1 MNTLA
6 AIARIA
12 TTRKSNEVVEV
23 ACRDRGNELSVT
35 ETGMSFDCPP
45 PLTVILPE
53 PPMSP
58 AKNDAVR
65 PSDATSTR
73 PTDVVQV
80 KLGTD
85 TVFPYASTAV
95 TVRVIPAPVATLI
108 EFVETTRW
116 SKAAGV
122 TVTVMNAARP
132 ETVAVTR
139 TGPACC
145 GAVRMP
151 DEIPI
156 EPADATQVAVDPAIE
171 FPFAS
176 VTTAVKARV
185 PVTPTLD
192 WGALITTAA
201 GGPARIATVIVA
213 VGTPETPTAVIEMLT
228 SGPVAVGA
236 VYRNSRS
243 SDDSRD
249 NEPPPAVQVRC
260 RVVTSLPWASN
271 TLAASVVVVPAIIDR
286 LDWSTVTRE
295 AAPGTTAMATVVCGA
310 LPALA
315 TTVPLPTRFDA
326 LSTPPAEIVPMP
338 PVTVHAT
345 VRPEIA
351 LPNAS
356 LGVPL
361 KASVPPATTVPVPV
375 PVVVAAVNKPEASIV
390 PMPPVTVHVK
400 FAPGIVFPKRSFAA
414 APKAIVAPA
423 QTLATPGDRST

>member
-12 TTRKSNEVVEV
+12 TTRKSNEVAEV
-23 ACRDRGNELSVT
+23 ACRDKGNELSVT

-116 SKAAGV
+116 SKDAG
-122 TVTVMNAARP
+122 
-132 ETVAVTR
+132 
-139 TGPACC
+139 
-145 GAVRMP
+145 
-151 DEIPI
+151 
-156 EPADATQVAVDPAIE
+156 DPAIE

-185 PVTPTLD
+185 PVAATLD

-213 VGTPETPTAVIEMLT
+213 VGTSETPTAVIEMLT

-249 NEPPPAVQVRC
+249 SEPPPAVQVRC
-260 RVVTSLPWASN
+260 PVVTSLP
-271 TLAASVVVVPAIIDR
+271 
-286 LDWSTVTRE
+286 
-295 AAPGTTAMATVVCGA
+295 
-310 LPALA
+310 
-315 TTVPLPTRFDA
+315 
-326 LSTPPAEIVPMP
+326 
-338 PVTVHAT
+338 
-345 VRPEIA
+345 
-351 LPNAS
+351 
-356 LGVPL
+356 
-361 KASVPPATTVPVPV
+361 
-375 PVVVAAVNKPEASIV
+375 
-390 PMPPVTVHVK
+390 
-400 FAPGIVFPKRSFAA
+400 
-414 APKAIVAPA
+414 
-423 QTLATPGDRST
+423 

>member
-12 TTRKSNEVVEV
+12 TTRKSSEVAEV
-23 ACRDRGNELSVT
+23 ACRDKGNELSVT
-35 ETGMSFDCPP
+35 VTGMSFDCPP

-73 PTDVVQV
+73 PSDVVQV

-85 TVFPYASTAV
+85 TLFPYASTAL

-116 SKAAGV
+116 SRAAGV
-122 TVTVMNAARP
+122 AVTVIEDGRP
-132 ETVAVTR
+132 ETVAVTT

-145 GAVRMP
+145 GAVKTP
-151 DEIPI
+151 EELID
-156 EPADATQVAVDPAIE
+156 PADAVQVALAAAIGL
-171 FPFAS
+171 PFAS

-185 PVTPTLD
+185 PVAATLD
-192 WGALITTAA
+192 CGALIATAA

-236 VYRNSRS
+236 VYRNNRS

-249 NEPPPAVQVRC
+249 SEPPPAVQVRC
-260 RVVTSLPWASN
+260 P
-271 TLAASVVVVPAIIDR
+271 
-286 LDWSTVTRE
+286 
-295 AAPGTTAMATVVCGA
+295 
-310 LPALA
+310 
-315 TTVPLPTRFDA
+315 
-326 LSTPPAEIVPMP
+326 
-338 PVTVHAT
+338 
-345 VRPEIA
+345 
-351 LPNAS
+351 
-356 LGVPL
+356 
-361 KASVPPATTVPVPV
+361 
-375 PVVVAAVNKPEASIV
+375 
-390 PMPPVTVHVK
+390 
-400 FAPGIVFPKRSFAA
+400 
-414 APKAIVAPA
+414 
-423 QTLATPGDRST
+423 

>member
-85 TVFPYASTAV
+85 TVFPYASTAL
-95 TVRVIPAPVATLI
+95 TVKVIPAPVATLI

-116 SKAAGV
+116 SRAAGV
-122 TVTVMNAARP
+122 TVTVMDAARP

-185 PVTPTLD
+185 PVAATLD

-213 VGTPETPTAVIEMLT
+213 VGTSETPTAVIEMLT
-228 SGPVAVGA
+228 SG
-236 VYRNSRS
+236 
-243 SDDSRD
+243 
-249 NEPPPAVQVRC
+249 
-260 RVVTSLPWASN
+260 
-271 TLAASVVVVPAIIDR
+271 
-286 LDWSTVTRE
+286 
-295 AAPGTTAMATVVCGA
+295 
-310 LPALA
+310 
-315 TTVPLPTRFDA
+315 
-326 LSTPPAEIVPMP
+326 

-361 KASVPPATTVPVPV
+361 KASVPPATTVPVGGDTSIRASGPGTIVTGKSCVMAPAAIVNVPV
-375 PVVVAAVNKPEASIV
+375 PARHPL
-390 PMPPVTVHVK
+390 TVQD
-400 FAPGIVFPKRSFAA
+400 ARIA
-414 APKAIVAPA
+414 VAPVSG
-423 QTLATPGDRST
+423 TDPIVVDHR

>member
-12 TTRKSNEVVEV
+12 TTRKSSEVAEV
-23 ACRDRGNELSVT
+23 ACRDKGNELSVT

-95 TVRVIPAPVATLI
+95 TVRVVPAPVARLI

-116 SKAAGV
+116 SKDAGV

-185 PVTPTLD
+185 PAATTLD

-249 NEPPPAVQVRC
+249 SEPPPAVQVRC
-260 RVVTSLPWASN
+260 PVVTSLPK
-271 TLAASVVVVPAIIDR
+271 
-286 LDWSTVTRE
+286 
-295 AAPGTTAMATVVCGA
+295 
-310 LPALA
+310 
-315 TTVPLPTRFDA
+315 
-326 LSTPPAEIVPMP
+326 
-338 PVTVHAT
+338 
-345 VRPEIA
+345 
-351 LPNAS
+351 AS

-361 KASVPPATTVPVPV
+361 NARVPPATTVPVGGDTSIRASGPGTIVTGKSCVMAPAAIVNVPV
-375 PVVVAAVNKPEASIV
+375 PARHPL
-390 PMPPVTVHVK
+390 TVQD
-400 FAPGIVFPKRSFAA
+400 ARIA
-414 APKAIVAPA
+414 VAPVSG
-423 QTLATPGDRST
+423 TDPIVVDHR

>member
-12 TTRKSNEVVEV
+12 TTRKSNEVAEV
-23 ACRDRGNELSVT
+23 ACRDKGNELSVT

-95 TVRVIPAPVATLI
+95 TVRVSPATVATLI
-108 EFVETTRW
+108 EFVATTRR
-116 SKAAGV
+116 SKDAGV
-122 TVTVMNAARP
+122 TVTAVNAARP

-185 PVTPTLD
+185 PVAATLD
-192 WGALITTAA
+192 WGALIATAA
-201 GGPARIATVIVA
+201 GGPARIATVILA
-213 VGTPETPTAVIEMLT
+213 VGTP
-228 SGPVAVGA
+228 
-236 VYRNSRS
+236 
-243 SDDSRD
+243 D
-249 NEPPPAVQVRC
+249 
-260 RVVTSLPWASN
+260 
-271 TLAASVVVVPAIIDR
+271 
-286 LDWSTVTRE
+286 
-295 AAPGTTAMATVVCGA
+295 
-310 LPALA
+310 
-315 TTVPLPTRFDA
+315 
-326 LSTPPAEIVPMP
+326 TPPAEIVPMP
-338 PVTVHAT
+338 PVTVHTT

-351 LPNAS
+351 LPKAS

-361 KASVPPATTVPVPV
+361 KARVPPATTVPVGGDTSIRASGPATIVTAKSCVFAPAAIVKVPV
-375 PVVVAAVNKPEASIV
+375 PARHPL
-390 PMPPVTVHVK
+390 TVQDERI
-400 FAPGIVFPKRSFAA
+400 A
-414 APKAIVAPA
+414 VAPVSG
-423 QTLATPGDRST
+423 TDPIVVDHR